1 MRRTHLW
8 CIYIYIYLNYTILF
22 LTNLGIPTGLPT
34 VYPIEQRK
42 FRDKSVL
49 FFIHTEKNIAE

>member
-8 CIYIYIYLNYTILF
+8 CIYIYLNYTILF
-22 LTNLGIPTGLPT
+22 LTNLGIPVGIPT
-34 VYPIEQRK
+34 VYPIEQSK